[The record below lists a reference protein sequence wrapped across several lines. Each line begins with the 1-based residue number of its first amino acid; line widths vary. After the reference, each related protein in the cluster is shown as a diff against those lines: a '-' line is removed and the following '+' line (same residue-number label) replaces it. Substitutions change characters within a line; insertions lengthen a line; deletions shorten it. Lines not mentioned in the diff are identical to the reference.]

1 MSNKELEE
9 KIIAETRLLVDL
21 FLKTNLSDEELSNR
35 SDINLSRATIGR
47 RLTNKEMILKA
58 YPNGEEVYE
67 EVMTNRRN
75 NLIAGKILGSQTTLV
90 NNNSNNIKL
99 RIDIFYKDLVKQA
112 QLLLHIALTYRLKL
126 NNLYELFGIED
137 NSDLDLKIKE
147 ILKYNSG
154 FQNATQFLNNRDFM
168 DQEVAKKRV
177 VEFYIDYIN
186 AKRSKNS
193 ELIRNV
199 INRVTDA
206 KMNYLIK
213 NIDRNH
219 MTDEQIG
226 IMIDYL
232 LKYAVDNTLI
242 ARMLGVNRA
251 NLMKRFNLY
260 VADNL
265 ELKNRYEFL
274 ADYNN
279 PINKEKAYEKR

>member
-9 KIIAETRLLVDL
+9 KIVAETRLLVDL

-67 EVMTNRRN
+67 QVMNNRRN
-75 NLIAGKILGSQTTLV
+75 NLIAGKILGSQTTLI

-137 NSDLDLKIKE
+137 NSALDLKIKE

-154 FQNATQFLNNRDFM
+154 FRNATQFLNNRDFM

-219 MTDEQIG
+219 ITDEQIG
-226 IMIDYL
+226 IIIDYL

-242 ARMLGVNRA
+242 ARMLDVNRA

-279 PINKEKAYEKR
+279 PINKEKNYEKR